1 MSSPAPY
8 MKRYTLERHQGIP
21 HRVPATRAAA
31 HITALHDAGMTWT
44 QIAAQTGRSPGAAA
58 HLIRAARAGGNI
70 NLATQRTWLAV
81 TYQPPTTRRAALKI
95 TPEVGTGRRIRALV
109 ALGWT
114 YKALKRETGISDT
127 HLSDI
132 ARQMP
137 GRGTPGG
144 VTAATIRT
152 TYDRLSMTRPEG
164 TRADTA
170 RRRARHLGWPPP
182 LAWDDIDDPD
192 ETPTG
197 HKPGRGR
204 ATNFHLDDITEHL
217 THNPATTT
225 AQLAHRF
232 GVQPN
237 AIQQR
242 LVRAGRTDLL
252 DQLARNA
259 TLAGHSNGRRKGQA
273 A

>member
-1 MSSPAPY
+1 MSSPARY

-21 HRVPATRAAA
+21 HRVPATRAAN

-44 QIAAQTGRSPGAAA
+44 QIAAQTGRTPAAAA
-58 HLIRAARAGGNI
+58 HLIRRANAGANI
-70 NLATQRTWLAV
+70 NRHTEQSWLTT
-81 TYQPPTTRRAALKI
+81 TYQPTAQHRALKI

-114 YKALKRETGISDT
+114 YRALARETGISGT

-132 ARQMP
+132 ARALP
-137 GRGTPGG
+137 RARVGG
-144 VTAATIRT
+144 LTATRIHT
-152 TYDRLSMTRPEG
+152 HYDRLSMTRPEG
-164 TRADTA
+164 PGAERARRTA
-170 RRRARHLGWPPP
+170 RQHGWPPP

-197 HKPGRGR
+197 HEPRRGK
-204 ATNFHLDDITEHL
+204 ATTFHVEDIAEAL
-217 THNPATTT
+217 AYNPTITT
-225 AQLAHRF
+225 AQLAHRH

-242 LVRAGRTDLL
+242 LARAGRTDLL

-259 TLAGHSNGRRKGQA
+259 TLAGNANGRRKGQA